1 MRYEEPELF
10 STSHISYLIS
20 HFSFLP
26 SRHPLWITCVSNS
39 VYRALFLWIPTY
51 TERESWVVSGIL
63 HSSKGVIMQTPG
75 VESNRF
81 RASRLSQVESRQRF
95 FLFRHFSS
103 RSRGGQPAAP
113 QSRFARIMDRVLLA
127 IEIIC
132 ALIVAWIAVQYIY
145 TVYFDTTPHRL
156 TPAVLPTSTR
166 LPVATI
172 TITITPTATARIE
185 VKPTPTLFQ
194 EVLPPI
200 TGGPGDDGTGLG
212 PAPTAIP
219 ESPSDI
225 PAATAT
231 SIATTTATATATAT
245 IDPRALLPNR
255 LRIPAMFLDSPVQEV
270 KLDFG
275 QWQVSPMDI
284 GHHEGSGNP
293 GQVGNVVLAGH
304 RDINSALF
312 RDLDRLKPGDDVYV
326 SNSLA
331 EYHYIV
337 LESMVV
343 GPDHTEVMD
352 PTPDRR
358 LTLITCTPIGIDTQ
372 RLVVIATLDQ

>member
-1 MRYEEPELF
+1 
-10 STSHISYLIS
+10 
-20 HFSFLP
+20 
-26 SRHPLWITCVSNS
+26 
-39 VYRALFLWIPTY
+39 
-51 TERESWVVSGIL
+51 
-63 HSSKGVIMQTPG
+63 
-75 VESNRF
+75 
-81 RASRLSQVESRQRF
+81 
-95 FLFRHFSS
+95 
-103 RSRGGQPAAP
+103 
-113 QSRFARIMDRVLLA
+113 MDRVLLA
-127 IEIIC
+127 VEIIC

-156 TPAVLPTSTR
+156 SPGVLLIPTP
-166 LPVATI
+166 LPVATP
-172 TITITPTATARIE
+172 TLTPTATARID

-200 TGGPGDDGTGLG
+200 TGGSDDGTGVG

-225 PAATAT
+225 HAATAT
-231 SIATTTATATATAT
+231 AVATATATV
-245 IDPRALLPNR
+245 DPQALLPDR

-293 GQVGNVVLAGH
+293 GEVGNVVLAGH

-331 EYHYIV
+331 DYHYIV
-337 LESMVV
+337 RESLVV

-352 PTPDRR
+352 PTSDRR

-372 RLVVIATLDQ
+372 RLIVIATLEQ